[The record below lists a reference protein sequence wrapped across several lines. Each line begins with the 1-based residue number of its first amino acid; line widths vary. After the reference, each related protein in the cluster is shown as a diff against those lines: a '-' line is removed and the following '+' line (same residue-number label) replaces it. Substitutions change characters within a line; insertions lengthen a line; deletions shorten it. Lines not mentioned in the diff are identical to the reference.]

1 MVEINRETAE
11 VIQRVLDDINNLD
24 ARMSC
29 SDAGFRRHFKLL
41 AHNPVTVQ
49 AWLELKRALAK
60 QPDE

>member
-24 ARMSC
+24 TRMSC

-49 AWLELKRALAK
+49 AWLELKRALAN
-60 QPDE
+60 QADE